1 MFFFNY
7 LLDICYIEED
17 VCLFVCLFTDVLFI
31 KATFWED
38 LRAKSSSRPEF
49 INQVLFKLH

>member
-7 LLDICYIEED
+7 LLDICYIEQD
-17 VCLFVCLFTDVLFI
+17 VCLFTDVLFI
-31 KATFWED
+31 KATFLEG

-49 INQVLFKLH
+49 SNQVLFKLH